1 MRPLPKYLN
10 AIKEF
15 PRPQKIAD
23 ARAWF
28 WLVNQVVRCG
38 RLIGIMA
45 PFKPLLSPRTPFHWN
60 EELDNAFE
68 ASKLEIIQ
76 AIEQGVQ
83 IFDPKRKTCLSPD
96 WSKVG
101 VGYWLR
107 QKYCN
112 CVSETPDCCQEGW
125 KITLAGSRF
134 LRTAEQNYA
143 PVEGEALAVA
153 WALEDSRF
161 FTLGCDDLVIATDHK
176 GGGPSFP
183 GGGGGG

>member
-1 MRPLPKYLN
+1 
-10 AIKEF
+10 
-15 PRPQKIAD
+15 
-23 ARAWF
+23 
-28 WLVNQVVRCG
+28 
-38 RLIGIMA
+38 MA

-60 EELDNAFE
+60 EELDNPFE

-112 CVSETPDCCQEGW
+112 CVSETPDCCQE
-125 KITLAGSRF
+125 KITLAGSR
-134 LRTAEQNYA
+134 LLS
-143 PVEGEALAVA
+143 GG
-153 WALEDSRF
+153 LEDNIGWVQIS
-161 FTLGCDDLVIATDHK
+161 
-176 GGGPSFP
+176 
-183 GGGGGG
+183 

>member
-10 AIKEF
+10 SIKEF

-28 WLVNQVVRCG
+28 GLVNQVARYG

-83 IFDPKRKTCLSPD
+83 IFDPKCKTCLSPD

-101 VGYWLR
+101 VDYWLR

-125 KITLAGSRF
+125 KITLAGSR
-134 LRTAEQNYA
+134 LLS
-143 PVEGEALAVA
+143 GG
-153 WALEDSRF
+153 LEDNIGWVQIVVRRVGRQHWLGPDCCQEGWKITLAGSR
-161 FTLGCDDLVIATDHK
+161 LLS
-176 GGGPSFP
+176 GGLEDNIG
-183 GGGGGG
+183 